1 MFTMWTSVLGTKWK
15 LTSEILMRKKKYIVQ
30 NTFYLWISMGGLNYG
45 LNHYDIVHLC
55 STSLPVALACM
66 VDHEVKL
73 DIETSDKNL
82 NSF

>member
-1 MFTMWTSVLGTKWK
+1 
-15 LTSEILMRKKKYIVQ
+15 
-30 NTFYLWISMGGLNYG
+30 MGGLNYG
-45 LNHYDIVHLC
+45 LNHYDVVHLC